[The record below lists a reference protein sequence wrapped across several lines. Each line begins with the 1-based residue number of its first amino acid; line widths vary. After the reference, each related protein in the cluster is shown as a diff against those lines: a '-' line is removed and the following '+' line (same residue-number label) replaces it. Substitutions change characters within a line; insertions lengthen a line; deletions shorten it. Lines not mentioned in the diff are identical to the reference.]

1 MRNEKNKMLVQITQ
15 LNKIMIIELF
25 RLLSSNDRIGIE
37 THYSSYVAFALALLA
52 RLKSNFTPVELLTL
66 VLNMNLPLS
75 TFRNQTARQL
85 GLFLLTQSYFNDS
98 HFREHLIS
106 NWTKGYEERNLINR
120 ITVFYKVVQ
129 SGTDCSHDV
138 RYLIRRRIVSGN
150 DD

>member
-37 THYSSYVAFALALLA
+37 THYSSYVCPGLILS
-52 RLKSNFTPVELLTL
+52 RLKSNFTPAELLTL

-85 GLFLLTQSYFNDS
+85 CLFVLTQSYFNDS

-106 NWTKGYEERNLINR
+106 NFTKGYEERNQINR
-120 ITVFYKVVQ
+120 ITVFYKVV
-129 SGTDCSHDV
+129 
-138 RYLIRRRIVSGN
+138 
-150 DD
+150 